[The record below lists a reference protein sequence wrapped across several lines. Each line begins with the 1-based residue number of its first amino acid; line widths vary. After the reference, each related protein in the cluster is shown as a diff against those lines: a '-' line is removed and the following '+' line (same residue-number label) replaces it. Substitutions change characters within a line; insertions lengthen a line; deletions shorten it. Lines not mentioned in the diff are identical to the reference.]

1 MQPRKSPATSA
12 PTKTV
17 SSTTA
22 AAPVRRTAIAS
33 RGTPAS
39 ARATATPAGTPGVA
53 DLRAF
58 ITAAELRSFAAAA
71 KALHLSLPAFSRRI
85 SNLEARLGVRLFD
98 RTTRSMELTQL
109 GSRFLREVAT
119 VVADLDRSVHGLR
132 DAAQLETGDVTIAC
146 VFSAVHHF
154 MPPVINAY
162 REQHPNVLVRI
173 IEDGADGVFAT
184 VKHGEADFGI
194 NYTGMQEPEVEF
206 TPLLN
211 EPFVL
216 VCRAG
221 HPLSTRRAVRW
232 DELAAWDQVRVSH
245 ASRNRVFID
254 NALAAV
260 PALPRPVCEV
270 QHVSTLI
277 GLVEAGLGVA
287 IVPQLTVPRRPAAVV
302 GIVLEPPVTR
312 TIGLI
317 RRAGRTLSPAADAF
331 AKLLV
336 AASRTRKKRRQ

>member
-1 MQPRKSPATSA
+1 MSPAEGVHGRRSGIGCKVQVCLHLLHSMQRPRDA
-12 PTKTV
+12 G
-17 SSTTA
+17 
-22 AAPVRRTAIAS
+22 AAPV
-33 RGTPAS
+33 PA
-39 ARATATPAGTPGVA
+39 RIPGLA

-71 KALHLSLPAFSRRI
+71 KTLHLSVPAFSRRI

-98 RTTRSMELTQL
+98 RTTRSMELTLL
-109 GSRFLREVAT
+109 GSRFLREITSAVQ
-119 VVADLDRSVHGLR
+119 DLDRSVLGLR
-132 DAAQLETGDVTIAC
+132 DAAQLEAGDITIGC

-154 MPPVINAY
+154 LPPVIDAY
-162 REQHPNVLVRI
+162 RERHPNVLVRI
-173 IEDGADGVFAT
+173 IEQGADGVFGS

-194 NYTGMQEPEVEF
+194 NYIGMQESEVAF

-211 EPFVL
+211 EPYVL
-216 VCRAG
+216 ACRAD
-221 HPLSTRRAVRW
+221 HALATRRTVRW
-232 DELAAWDQVRVSH
+232 EELAAWDQVRVSH

-254 NALAAV
+254 QALAEL

-287 IVPQLTVPRRPAAVV
+287 IVPQLTVPRRPATVV
-302 GIVLEPPVTR
+302 GIPLVPSVTR
-312 TIGLI
+312 TIGII

-331 AKLLV
+331 AKLLIE
-336 AASRTRKKRRQ
+336 ASRTRSGQARRR